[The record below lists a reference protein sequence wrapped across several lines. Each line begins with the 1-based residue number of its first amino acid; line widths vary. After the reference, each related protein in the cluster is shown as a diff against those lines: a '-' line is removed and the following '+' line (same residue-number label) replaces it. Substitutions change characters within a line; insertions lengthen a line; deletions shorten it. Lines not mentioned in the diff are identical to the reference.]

1 MSLKNLFIK
10 KHTKLAN
17 FYKKNTWIREESLA
31 DEIFTKACI
40 YKIQDSITGFETSF
54 DIYCRWYVNTDLHW
68 RRFFFQLADVYTTY
82 VLQKNIYQ
90 FDISLT
96 VVGSTLLKQQHKN
109 TKTSPITSLIALCI
123 NSLLQKIDLSATA
136 VDNIS
141 WTKKIFFFSVTQ
153 IKPVLA
159 GLNNP
164 YFQLFILSTEFREK

>member
-1 MSLKNLFIK
+1 MKYSLRHVFI
-10 KHTKLAN
+10 
-17 FYKKNTWIREESLA
+17 R
-31 DEIFTKACI
+31 
-40 YKIQDSITGFETSF
+40 YKIVLQGLKPVLTFTAAGTWTLTYTGGG
-54 DIYCRWYVNTDLHW
+54 
-68 RRFFFQLADVYTTY
+68 FFFQLADVYTTY

-123 NSLLQKIDLSATA
+123 NSLLQKIDLSETA

-141 WTKKIFFFSVTQ
+141 WTKKIFFFFSVTQ

-164 YFQLFILSTEFREK
+164 YFQLFILSTKFREK